1 MFSLRL
7 SDCIDPSVTIGGY
20 TFCLDPHRLPFVSS
34 PQLPEILT
42 TDAAGHVTNYL
53 DQDGWSKHHGWTPL
67 TTILSIAL
75 VTTALI
81 AIRKAIQQLF
91 KTFGSSKSGL
101 SSWNAISAIV
111 ALVISGFGS
120 ALTIGII
127 IDYFWDLCRGMPMCM
142 AIDDRWNISGY
153 GSTSVMINA
162 MDYREYSSRAMAY
175 SVLLVSYFLYDI
187 MTNVVT
193 PVMVFHH
200 AMGMSWIGYYYYAS
214 TYTFYILALF
224 VTEASTI
231 FLALSQLFP
240 RDSKIKTVL
249 LLVFAIV
256 FFICRI
262 VLIPALMMI
271 TLSVE
276 PTHRLY
282 APLGSMIGLLVLN
295 TYWFVL
301 IARKVKIRLSSRPG
315 PAQN

>member
-7 SDCIDPSVTIGGY
+7 SDDVDPSVTIGGY
-20 TFCLDPHRLPFVSS
+20 TFHLDPHRLPFISS
-34 PQLPEILT
+34 LQLPAIST
-42 TDAAGHVTNYL
+42 TDVVQCTADYL
-53 DQDGWSKHHGWTPL
+53 DQDSWSKHHGWTPL
-67 TTILSIAL
+67 TTVLSIVL

-81 AIRKAIQQLF
+81 AIRKTIQQLF
-91 KTFGSSKSGL
+91 KAFGSSKSGL
-101 SSWNAISAIV
+101 ASWNAMSAIV

-127 IDYFWDLCRGMPMCM
+127 IDYFWDLCQGMPMCM
-142 AIDDRWNISGY
+142 AIDDRWNISSY
-153 GSTSVMINA
+153 SSTSVMINA
-162 MDYREYSSRAMAY
+162 MDYREYSSRAMVY
-175 SVLLVSYFLYDI
+175 SVLLVSYFLCDI

-200 AMGMSWIGYYYYAS
+200 TMGIFWIGYYYYAS

-224 VTEASTI
+224 ATEASTI

-240 RDSKIKTVL
+240 RDSKIKTIL
-249 LLVFAIV
+249 LVVFAIV

-262 VLIPALMMI
+262 VLIPVLMMI

-276 PTHRLY
+276 PSHRLY

-295 TYWFVL
+295 AYWFVL
-301 IARKVKIRLSSRPG
+301 IARKIKIRLSSRPRS
-315 PAQN
+315 AQN